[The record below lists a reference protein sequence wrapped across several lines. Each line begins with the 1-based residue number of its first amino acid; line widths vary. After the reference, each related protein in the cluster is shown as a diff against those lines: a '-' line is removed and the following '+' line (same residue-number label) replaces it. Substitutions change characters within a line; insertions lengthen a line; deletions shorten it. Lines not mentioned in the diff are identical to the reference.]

1 MTTQQAPTYSRG
13 LEGVIADESKI
24 CKINGQDGKLYY
36 YGYSIYDIAANHA
49 TFDEVT
55 YLLLHGALPS
65 ASQLAAFGDSLRS
78 QRRIPA
84 GIIDLIKAFPK
95 DAHAMQALQTL
106 VSALGMYD
114 TVEGKELPS
123 HFARSTALI
132 AQFPTLIAAFARHRA
147 GKDILEPRPDL
158 DHSAN
163 FLYMVN
169 GEAPSAQAAKT
180 FEMALILHMEHG
192 FNASTFTARV
202 VGSTLTNIYSTVS
215 AAVGALFGPLHGGAN
230 EGALEMIEEIGSL
243 ENAEGYVVNKLANK
257 GKIMGMG
264 HRVYRAKDPRSVV
277 LEGMLSDLVDRTG
290 NRRDYDILKR
300 VEGVMK
306 AEMEKR
312 GKDVYPNVD
321 FFSGALYRM
330 LGIEVQYFTCI
341 FALARVVGWTAHVL
355 ELWSNNRLYRPT
367 SYYAG
372 SIDVPWT
379 PMAQRG

>member
-1 MTTQQAPTYSRG
+1 MTAPQAPTYSRG

-36 YGYSIYDIAANHA
+36 YGYSIYDIAANGA

-55 YLLLHGALPS
+55 YLLLHGVLPT
-65 ASQLAAFGDSLRS
+65 AAQLAAFGDSLRS

-84 GIIDLIKAFPK
+84 GIIELIKAFPQ
-95 DAHAMQALQTL
+95 DAHSMQALQTL
-106 VSALGMYD
+106 VAALGMYD
-114 TVEGKELPS
+114 TNPAKDMASQFG
-123 HFARSTALI
+123 RSTALI

-147 GKDILEPRPDL
+147 GKAILEPRPDL
-158 DHSAN
+158 DHAAN

-169 GEAPSAQAAKT
+169 GEAPSAQAART

-202 VGSTLTNIYSTVS
+202 VGSTLTNIYSTIS

-230 EGALEMIEEIGSL
+230 EGALEMIDEIGSL
-243 ENAEGYVVNKLANK
+243 DKADAYVQDKLANK

-277 LEGMLSDLVDRTG
+277 LEGMLKDLVDQTG
-290 NRRDYDILKR
+290 NRSDYDILKR

-306 AEMEKR
+306 EEMQKR

-330 LGIEVQYFTCI
+330 LGIETQYFTCI
-341 FALARVVGWTAHVL
+341 FALARIVGWAAHVL
-355 ELWSNNRLYRPT
+355 ELWANNRLYRPT
-367 SYYAG
+367 SYYG
-372 SIDVPWT
+372 GEIDVAWT
-379 PMAQRG
+379 PIAERG